1 MKIPPQPVIIV
12 LPEDREVEADYLQ
25 TLVERECCFLLLS
38 GRDPRASTTTGM
50 EIRLERVYIALNTTE
65 RPPET
70 HEGRK
75 SRTEISEERSTETFS
90 ALRVFCDHRHLVLL
104 GEPGSGK
111 STFADHVALCL
122 AGERYAPGEK
132 WGAYLR
138 TRDAV
143 WEGAALLPIRVRL
156 REFAADVD
164 CLPAGGAAR
173 GRAEH
178 LLAYLEKML
187 RAGFYGENFPSHAL
201 RCLRRGDALLI
212 LDGLDEVGD
221 PARRVQV
228 AQAIADLTQRHS
240 ARSRILVTCRVR
252 QYPLD
257 NAVRLGRG
265 HGHLLHRRQGQREL
279 RPAGGVERVRQVRD
293 AALSGGRRLR
303 GRMVTEGKL
312 RAGGVGAEGRAEQRQ
327 GDAIVHG
334 RPSRRGIPGDCG
346 GPVGG
351 QAGSAGQAGG
361 FQG

>member
-75 SRTEISEERSTETFS
+75 SRTEISEERGTETFS

-164 CLPAGGAAR
+164 CLPAGDAAR

-265 HGHLLHRRQGQREL
+265 HGHLLHRRQGQRDL
-279 RPAGGVERVRQVRD
+279 RPASGVERVRQVRGAARYPVDGVFVAGWSRKASSGQVGLARKD
-293 AALSGGRRLR
+293 AQNSVKAML
-303 GRMVTEGKL
+303 
-312 RAGGVGAEGRAEQRQ
+312 
-327 GDAIVHG
+327 
-334 RPSRRGIPGDCG
+334 
-346 GPVGG
+346 
-351 QAGSAGQAGG
+351 
-361 FQG
+361 